1 MGNMNEFYNQD
12 KELFNYF
19 CESRG
24 VRGFLEKNIF
34 NNPILIKEVVEKT
47 YPNNDENKDAFKTYL
62 DKNGLG
68 EIVDTQVIF
77 SKFMEKLN
85 RKEEYN
91 ILVKARLESDSD
103 GLTRIAAERT
113 HKMIV
118 GSDDDTTLIELAYEL
133 LAKYYDTDD
142 LFKLARRNDSLEDRK
157 EIGNYVNIFYSNIN
171 KNGKNNMKELTKL
184 AKKLQ
189 EKLIFNSELSNEDI
203 AKLHSFNDTLAKM
216 DSYKSLQGDDTLT
229 EKKTKIM

>member
-68 EIVDTQVIF
+68 EIVDTQIIF

-118 GSDDDTTLIELAYEL
+118 GSDEDTTLIELAYEL

-142 LFKLARRNDSLEDRK
+142 LFKLARRNDSLKDRK

-171 KNGKNNMKELTKL
+171 KNEKNNMKELTKL

-216 DSYKSLQGDDTLT
+216 DSYKSLQGDDSLT

>member
-47 YPNNDENKDAFKTYL
+47 YPNNEENKDAFKTYL

-68 EIVDTQVIF
+68 EIVNTQIIF
-77 SKFMEKLN
+77 SEFMEKLN

-118 GSDDDTTLIELAYEL
+118 GSDEDTTLIELAYEL
-133 LAKYYDTDD
+133 LAKYYCTDD
-142 LFKLARRNDSLEDRK
+142 LFKLARRNDSLKDRK

-189 EKLIFNSELSNEDI
+189 EKLIFSSELSNEDI

-229 EKKTKIM
+229 EKKAKIM

>member
-47 YPNNDENKDAFKTYL
+47 YPNNEENKDAFKTYL
-62 DKNGLG
+62 YKNGLG
-68 EIVDTQVIF
+68 EIVDTQIIF

-118 GSDDDTTLIELAYEL
+118 GSDEDTTLIELAYEL

-142 LFKLARRNDSLEDRK
+142 LFKLARRNDSLKDRK

>member
-68 EIVDTQVIF
+68 EIVDTQIIF

>member
-1 MGNMNEFYNQD
+1 MGNMNELFNQD
-12 KELFNYF
+12 MELFNYF

-47 YPNNDENKDAFKTYL
+47 YPNKDEKKGEFKAYL

-68 EIVDTQVIF
+68 EIIDTQIIF

-91 ILVKARLESDSD
+91 ILIKARLESDSD

-118 GSDDDTTLIELAYEL
+118 GSDEDTTLIELAYEL
-133 LAKYYDTDD
+133 LAKYYGTDD
-142 LFKLARRNDSLEDRK
+142 LFKLARRNDNLKDRK
-157 EIGNYVNIFYSNIN
+157 EISNYVNIFYSNIN

-189 EKLIFNSELSNEDI
+189 EKLIFSSELSNEDI

-216 DSYKSLQGDDTLT
+216 DSYKSLQGDNALT

>member
-142 LFKLARRNDSLEDRK
+142 LFKLTRRNGSLKDRK

-203 AKLHSFNDTLAKM
+203 AKLHSFNDTLSKM

>member
-47 YPNNDENKDAFKTYL
+47 YPNNEENKDAFKTYL

-68 EIVDTQVIF
+68 EIVDTQIIF

-118 GSDDDTTLIELAYEL
+118 GSDEDTTLIELAYEL

-142 LFKLARRNDSLEDRK
+142 LFKLARRNDSLKDRK

>member
-142 LFKLARRNDSLEDRK
+142 LFKLARRNDSLKDRK

-171 KNGKNNMKELTKL
+171 KSGKNNMKELTKL